1 MSHLSSV
8 MDDVGAWQGRAKEA
22 IPRKTRSSSNSFG
35 QSRLTCFCSLR
46 LFHPPTPP
54 FFIFY
59 FLAAFWGTTL
69 ARLHVWR
76 DLLDCGG
83 EVNSKRV
90 CVCSSFV
97 RARWQPCDFL
107 PYSQFFL
114 IFFFFDLLLLSL
126 FMTFLH
132 FSPTISFKLRDLD
145 CAANYCTAP
154 AITGNRKAM

>member
-1 MSHLSSV
+1 

-22 IPRKTRSSSNSFG
+22 IPRKTRRSSNSFG

-46 LFHPPTPP
+46 LPPPRPQSPSPTPL

-97 RARWQPCDFL
+97 RARCQPCDFL
-107 PYSQFFL
+107 PYSQ
-114 IFFFFDLLLLSL
+114 IFFFFFYLLLLSL

-132 FSPTISFKLRDLD
+132 FSPTISFKMQDLD
-145 CAANYCTAP
+145 CAANYCTVLV
-154 AITGNRKAM
+154 K